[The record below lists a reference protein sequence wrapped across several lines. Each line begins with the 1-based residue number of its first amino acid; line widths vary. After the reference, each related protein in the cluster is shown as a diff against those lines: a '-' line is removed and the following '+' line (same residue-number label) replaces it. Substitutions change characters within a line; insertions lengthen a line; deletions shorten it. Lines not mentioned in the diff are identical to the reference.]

1 VNGLSE
7 KKRTRRKT
15 LRYFRWSVKAAFL
28 LIFTLPITYFLVA
41 PPLPVYSLAYGGLNQ
56 PPLLKLP
63 YGQSVCSVLLFSYD
77 YIGPGAWLICPVGG
91 LQTLLTG
98 RTDFGVHLIL
108 PTIIALLLF
117 LVPIFVLGNVFC
129 SWVCPLGTII
139 DSFDKIVERF
149 MPKLNMK
156 REDRSQRNKEKRKA
170 EPSFVCPT
178 CPFGKLLANKNVT
191 VANGVLASAL
201 VGSAVFKFP
210 VFCAICPI
218 GIATKGM
225 FHLKALTSVTGRM
238 MPIIIELWAIPLI
251 AILASLRE
259 KRYWCRKI
267 CPVGAFLNIA
277 GSFSP
282 FIKPTVKADK
292 CVMKGCPKDCE
303 DYKLDYCG
311 ACRQFDQKRC
321 ERVCPQDI
329 DLLDKGSLAKCT
341 KCLECYI
348 QCEYDA
354 VEIKLFGTPDA
365 VLSLKRFFKA
375 KLKKQPKKHNN

>member
-1 VNGLSE
+1 MNGLSE

-28 LIFTLPITYFLVA
+28 LIFILPITYFLVA
-41 PPLPVYSLAYGGLNQ
+41 PPLPVYSLTYGGLNQ

-91 LQTLLTG
+91 LQILLTG

-108 PTIIALLLF
+108 PTIIALLVF
-117 LVPIFVLGNVFC
+117 LVPIFVFGNVFC

-139 DSFDKIVERF
+139 DGFDKIVERF

-156 REDRSQRNKEKRKA
+156 REERPQRNKEKRKA
-170 EPSFVCPT
+170 EHSFVCPT
-178 CPFGKLLANKNVT
+178 CPFGKLLANKNAT
-191 VANGVLASAL
+191 VANGVLVSAL
-201 VGSAVFKFP
+201 VGSAVLRFP
-210 VFCAICPI
+210 VFCTICPI
-218 GIATKGM
+218 GILTKGM

-238 MPIIIELWAIPLI
+238 MPVIIELWAIPVI

-277 GSFSP
+277 GSFNP

-292 CVMKGCPKDCE
+292 CIMKGCPKTCE

-311 ACRQFDQKRC
+311 ACRQIDQKRC
-321 ERVCPQDI
+321 EKVCPQCI
-329 DLLDKGSLAKCT
+329 NLLDKGSLAKCT

-354 VEIKLFGTPDA
+354 IDIRLFGMPDTI
-365 VLSLKRFFKA
+365 VSLKRFFKA
-375 KLKKQPKKHNN
+375 KLKRQPKNRAN